1 MEGLPI
7 IKLFIK
13 HNNTIIICIKCMLS
27 GVFTTSAMVKY
38 RSLGAYSFHL
48 WLGVDDTPQAN
59 AIRQRHVKPLS
70 ARTWSPEQYD
80 THD

>member
-7 IKLFIK
+7 IKFFIK

-38 RSLGAYSFHL
+38 RSLEEYTVFISG
-48 WLGVDDTPQAN
+48 WV
-59 AIRQRHVKPLS
+59 
-70 ARTWSPEQYD
+70 
-80 THD
+80 